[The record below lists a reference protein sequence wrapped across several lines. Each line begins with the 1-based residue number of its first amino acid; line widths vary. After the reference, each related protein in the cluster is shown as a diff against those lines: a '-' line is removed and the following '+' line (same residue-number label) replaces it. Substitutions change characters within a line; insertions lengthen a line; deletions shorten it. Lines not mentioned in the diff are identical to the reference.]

1 MSTDAGVAIGLA
13 DALDALHAE
22 LSAALERAGGQEI
35 RFPVSGIE
43 IELQVGVTRAAEAHG
58 GVRFWVLDVGAQR
71 GVNSQTLQTVRLNLG
86 APVGP
91 DQQPIRV
98 DRATPYR
105 P

>member
-1 MSTDAGVAIGLA
+1 
-13 DALDALHAE
+13 
-22 LSAALERAGGQEI
+22 
-35 RFPVSGIE
+35 
-43 IELQVGVTRAAEAHG
+43 LQVGVTRAAEAHG
-58 GVRFWVLDVGAQR
+58 GVRLWVLDVGAQR

-91 DQQPIRV
+91 DRQPIRV